1 VDANGLFELLDIL
14 GPAFSEGS
22 LCLSVPLLAFLGC
35 GVDLW
40 SSDISMVLHTKHSFH
55 VTPFGG
61 GAQCG
66 HWGKRRGSDGTHRLA
81 TALSLRLLSIL

>member
-1 VDANGLFELLDIL
+1 MGRLEVVQVGFVDANGLFELLDIL

-40 SSDISMVLHTKHSFH
+40 SSGISMVLHKTRFPSVQF
-55 VTPFGG
+55 
-61 GAQCG
+61 
-66 HWGKRRGSDGTHRLA
+66 RGRGTVW
-81 TALSLRLLSIL
+81 